1 MIIDERTSTAPAVD
15 LDRLLDDL
23 VDATNEAELRKDMLA
38 DYIAALDTATRKI
51 EEAKEIYK
59 RARAKGWIA

>member
-1 MIIDERTSTAPAVD
+1 MIIDERTSAAPMVD

-23 VDATNEAELRKDMLA
+23 VDAVNEAELRKDMLT
-38 DYIAALDTATRKI
+38 DYIAALDMATRKI

-59 RARAKGWIA
+59 RARAKGWTA